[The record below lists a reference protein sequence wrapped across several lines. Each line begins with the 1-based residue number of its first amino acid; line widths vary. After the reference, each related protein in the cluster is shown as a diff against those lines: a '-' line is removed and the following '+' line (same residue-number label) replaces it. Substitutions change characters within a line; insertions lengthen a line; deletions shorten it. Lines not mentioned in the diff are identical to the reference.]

1 MVNGHHRTSAIRG
14 LLNVA
19 EATQVEEGKSA
30 AIAQRTPKQIAWNR
44 FKRNRTGVV
53 AGIISIAF
61 IVAAYAA
68 PLITRIFKVGPYDLY
83 LEALD
88 PTRANFPTG
97 SFGGVSWAHPFG
109 ITPEDGRD
117 IFANVLFGSR
127 ISFTVAIITTV
138 SSIGIGMLLG
148 ITAGYFRG
156 KVDAAI
162 GRYSDFLFAFPSFFM
177 IVALSIPAVERI
189 QGWGIA
195 QGNNARLLVLIIF
208 LVFFGWPGFARLI
221 RSQALSLRERDF
233 VMAAQAQGASN
244 FRIIVKE
251 LLPNLWSTAIIF
263 LSLALPGYLAAEAV
277 FAYLGIGVQ
286 PPAISFG
293 LLLDDARSKWSSD
306 PTYLMITSGYLI
318 AIVLALNLFGDAI
331 RDAIDPKAD
340 R

>member
-1 MVNGHHRTSAIRG
+1 MGYSQIDLHISEGIATLTLNRPEKMNAFTGTMMNEINDAMDRTDADDSVRAVI
-14 LLNVA
+14 
-19 EATQVEEGKSA
+19 
-30 AIAQRTPKQIAWNR
+30 
-44 FKRNRTGVV
+44 FTG
-53 AGIISIAF
+53 AGDRAF
-61 IVAAYAA
+61 CAGA
-68 PLITRIFKVGPYDLY
+68 DL
-83 LEALD
+83 
-88 PTRANFPTG
+88 
-97 SFGGVSWAHPFG
+97 
-109 ITPEDGRD
+109 TPEDGRD

>member
-1 MVNGHHRTSAIRG
+1 MAD
-14 LLNVA
+14 
-19 EATQVEEGKSA
+19 ATQVVEEKSA
-30 AIAQRTPKQIAWNR
+30 DFAQRTPKQIAWNR
-44 FKRNRTGVV
+44 FKRNRTGVI
-53 AGIISIAF
+53 AGIISIF
-61 IVAAYAA
+61 FVVAAYGA
-68 PLITRIFKVGPYDLY
+68 PIIARIFRVGPYELY
-83 LEALD
+83 LDQLD
-88 PTRANFPTG
+88 PARANFPRG

-109 ITPEDGRD
+109 VTPEDGRD

-189 QGWGIA
+189 QKLGIA

-244 FRIIVKE
+244 FRIITKE

-263 LSLALPGYLAAEAV
+263 VSLALPGYLAAEAV

-318 AIVLALNLFGDAI
+318 AIVLSLNLLGDAI

>member
-1 MVNGHHRTSAIRG
+1 LSKSTVKDEQT
-14 LLNVA
+14 A
-19 EATQVEEGKSA
+19 EVV
-30 AIAQRTPKQIAWNR
+30 QRTPRQIAWNR
-44 FKRNRTGVV
+44 FKRNRTGVI
-53 AGIISIAF
+53 AGIISLIF
-61 IVAAYAA
+61 IFAAYAA
-68 PLITRIFKVGPYDLY
+68 PLIVRIFNVGPYDLY
-83 LEALD
+83 LDQLD
-88 PTRANFPTG
+88 STKANFPIG
-97 SFGGVSWAHPFG
+97 AMGGISWAHPFG
-109 ITPEDGRD
+109 VTPEDGRD

-138 SSIGIGMLLG
+138 SSIGIGLLLG

-208 LVFFGWPGFARLI
+208 LVFFGWPGFARLV
-221 RSQALSLRERDF
+221 RSQALSMRERDF

-244 FRIIVKE
+244 IRIIVKE

-293 LLLDDARSKWSSD
+293 LLLDDARKAWSSD
-306 PTYLMITSGYLI
+306 PAYLMITSGYLI
-318 AIVLALNLFGDAI
+318 AIVLSLNLLGDAI

>member
-1 MVNGHHRTSAIRG
+1 LSKSAP
-14 LLNVA
+14 
-19 EATQVEEGKSA
+19 VEEDVTA
-30 AIAQRTPKQIAWNR
+30 VAQRTPRQIAWNR
-44 FKRNRTGVV
+44 FKRNRTGVI
-53 AGIISIAF
+53 AGFVSLGF
-61 IVAAYAA
+61 LVVAYAA
-68 PLITRIFKVGPYDLY
+68 PLIVKIFKVGPYDLY
-83 LEALD
+83 LEQLD
-88 PTRANFPTG
+88 PNNANYPIG
-97 SFGGVSWAHPFG
+97 AAGGISWAHPFG
-109 ITPEDGRD
+109 VTPEDGRD

-138 SSIGIGMLLG
+138 SSIGIGLLLG

-156 KVDAAI
+156 RVDAAI

-189 QGWGIA
+189 QSWGIA

-208 LVFFGWPGFARLI
+208 LVFFGWPGFARLV

-244 FRIIVKE
+244 IRIIIKE

-293 LLLDDARSKWSSD
+293 LLLDDARKAWSAD
-306 PTYLMITSGYLI
+306 PAYLMITSGYLI
-318 AIVLALNLFGDAI
+318 AIVLSLNLLGDAV

>member
-1 MVNGHHRTSAIRG
+1 LSKSTVKDEQK
-14 LLNVA
+14 A
-19 EATQVEEGKSA
+19 EVV
-30 AIAQRTPKQIAWNR
+30 QRTPRQIAWNR
-44 FKRNRTGVV
+44 FKRNRTGVI
-53 AGIISIAF
+53 AGIISLIF
-61 IVAAYAA
+61 VFGAYAA
-68 PLITRIFKVGPYDLY
+68 PLIVRIFNVGPYDLY
-83 LEALD
+83 LDQLD
-88 PTRANFPTG
+88 ATKANFPIG
-97 SFGGVSWAHPFG
+97 AMGGISWAHPFG
-109 ITPEDGRD
+109 VTPEDGRD

-138 SSIGIGMLLG
+138 SSIGIGLLLG

-156 KVDAAI
+156 RVDAAI

-208 LVFFGWPGFARLI
+208 LVFFGWPGFARLV
-221 RSQALSLRERDF
+221 RSQALSMRERDF

-244 FRIIVKE
+244 IRIIVKE

-293 LLLDDARSKWSSD
+293 LLLDDARKAWSSD
-306 PTYLMITSGYLI
+306 PAYLMITSGYLI
-318 AIVLALNLFGDAI
+318 AIVLSLNLLGDAI

>member
-1 MVNGHHRTSAIRG
+1 MAN
-14 LLNVA
+14 
-19 EATQVEEGKSA
+19 ATTVEVEKSND
-30 AIAQRTPKQIAWNR
+30 IAQRTPKQIAWAR
-44 FKRNRTGVV
+44 FKRNRTGVI
-53 AGIISIAF
+53 AGIVSIFFIS
-61 IVAAYAA
+61 AAYLA
-68 PLITRIFKVGPYDLY
+68 PLIVRIFNVGPYELY
-83 LEALD
+83 LDKLD
-88 PTRANFPTG
+88 PTRANFPIG
-97 SFGGVSWAHPFG
+97 AMGGVSWAHPFG
-109 ITPEDGRD
+109 VTPEDGRD

-127 ISFTVAIITTV
+127 ISFTVAIITTI
-138 SSIGIGMLLG
+138 SSIGLGMILG
-148 ITAGYFRG
+148 ISAGYFRG
-156 KVDAAI
+156 KIDALI

-177 IVALSIPAVERI
+177 IVALSIPAVERV
-189 QGWGIA
+189 QSWGIA
-195 QGNNARLLVLIIF
+195 QGNNARLGVLIVF

-233 VMAAQAQGASN
+233 VMAAQSQGASN
-244 FRIIVKE
+244 RRIIFKE

-306 PTYLMITSGYLI
+306 PAYLLITSGYLI
-318 AIVLALNLFGDAI
+318 AIVLALNLLGDAI

>member
-1 MVNGHHRTSAIRG
+1 
-14 LLNVA
+14 L
-19 EATQVEEGKSA
+19 
-30 AIAQRTPKQIAWNR
+30 
-44 FKRNRTGVV
+44 
-53 AGIISIAF
+53 
-61 IVAAYAA
+61 IVR
-68 PLITRIFKVGPYDLY
+68 LFNVGPYDLY
-83 LEALD
+83 LDQLD
-88 PTRANFPTG
+88 ATKANFPIG
-97 SFGGVSWAHPFG
+97 AMGGISWAHPFG
-109 ITPEDGRD
+109 VTPEDGRD

-138 SSIGIGMLLG
+138 SSIGIGLLLG

-156 KVDAAI
+156 RVDAAI

-208 LVFFGWPGFARLI
+208 LVFFGWPGFARLV
-221 RSQALSLRERDF
+221 RSQALSMRERDF

-244 FRIIVKE
+244 IRIIVKE

-293 LLLDDARSKWSSD
+293 LLLDDARKAWSSD
-306 PTYLMITSGYLI
+306 PAYLMITSGYLI
-318 AIVLALNLFGDAI
+318 AIVLSLNLLGDAI

>member
-1 MVNGHHRTSAIRG
+1 LSKSKVKDEQT
-14 LLNVA
+14 A
-19 EATQVEEGKSA
+19 EVV
-30 AIAQRTPKQIAWNR
+30 QRTPRQIAWNR
-44 FKRNRTGVV
+44 FKRNRTGVI
-53 AGIISIAF
+53 AGIISLIF
-61 IVAAYAA
+61 IFAAYAA
-68 PLITRIFKVGPYDLY
+68 PLIVRIFNVGPYDLY
-83 LEALD
+83 LDQLD
-88 PTRANFPTG
+88 STKANFPIG
-97 SFGGVSWAHPFG
+97 AMGGVSWAHPFG
-109 ITPEDGRD
+109 VTPEDGRD

-138 SSIGIGMLLG
+138 SSIGIGLLLG

-208 LVFFGWPGFARLI
+208 LVFFGWPGFARLV
-221 RSQALSLRERDF
+221 RSQALSMRERDF

-244 FRIIVKE
+244 VRIIVKE

-293 LLLDDARSKWSSD
+293 LLLDDARKAWSSD
-306 PTYLMITSGYLI
+306 PAYLMITSGYLI
-318 AIVLALNLFGDAI
+318 AIVLSLNLLGDAI

>member
-1 MVNGHHRTSAIRG
+1 MSKSTVKDEQT
-14 LLNVA
+14 A
-19 EATQVEEGKSA
+19 EVV
-30 AIAQRTPKQIAWNR
+30 QRTPRQIAWNR
-44 FKRNRTGVV
+44 FKRNRTGVI
-53 AGIISIAF
+53 AGIISLIF
-61 IVAAYAA
+61 IFAAYAA
-68 PLITRIFKVGPYDLY
+68 PLIVRIFNVGPYDLY
-83 LEALD
+83 LDQLD
-88 PTRANFPTG
+88 STKANFPIG
-97 SFGGVSWAHPFG
+97 AMGGISWAHPFG
-109 ITPEDGRD
+109 VTPEDGRD

-138 SSIGIGMLLG
+138 SSIGIGLLLG

-208 LVFFGWPGFARLI
+208 LVFFGWPGFARLV
-221 RSQALSLRERDF
+221 RSQALSMRERDF

-244 FRIIVKE
+244 IRIIVKE

-293 LLLDDARSKWSSD
+293 LLLDDARKAWSSD
-306 PTYLMITSGYLI
+306 PAYLMITSGYLI
-318 AIVLALNLFGDAI
+318 AIVLSLNLLGDAI